1 VAQLVRVKV
10 ANPAPKRAKVRR
22 KGSDMAVKKRKR
34 ARKKAGN
41 PKRKRAKAP
50 HRRRARAANPKRS
63 RARKR
68 AHNPRRKAGKR
79 RHAAHGTRAK
89 THHRSSMRN
98 PHARKRGKRRHKRNP
113 EIPVWAMAGLAGA
126 AGLASFALST
136 SAAFGLT
143 KRLDPGMTSL
153 SRNRMV
159 AGGAF
164 TAAGLLLA
172 AFAHPLVGAAVAAG
186 GLAALAGT
194 QLSFAIDPI
203 WQLGI
208 PADTTT
214 AKKITGIFD
223 GQRQRL
229 GGVYTGAG
237 RQNFGRS
244 RGGLVGIGGIYQA
257 GSQAFHGGVTGG

>member
-1 VAQLVRVKV
+1 
-10 ANPAPKRAKVRR
+10 
-22 KGSDMAVKKRKR
+22 
-34 ARKKAGN
+34 
-41 PKRKRAKAP
+41 
-50 HRRRARAANPKRS
+50 
-63 RARKR
+63 
-68 AHNPRRKAGKR
+68 
-79 RHAAHGTRAK
+79 
-89 THHRSSMRN
+89 
-98 PHARKRGKRRHKRNP
+98 
-113 EIPVWAMAGLAGA
+113 MAGLAGA

-244 RGGLVGIGGIYQA
+244 RGGLVGIGGVYQA